1 MTSSSPIFQNWS
13 FFLAEQHLKRKNLK
27 KKWSKNNSPISRK
40 CSRTLS
46 GHYHEHIGTYLKSEI
61 DGRLFRQEYNA
72 WKSMVMPET
81 GRYPVIYLAFPC
93 IFRHSFSSTKACR
106 ERSHRF
112 IFENWVNSATELAL
126 AWEFLHIICNI
137 LFSWSTAISWPI
149 CTGDIHLFWHYMC
162 LHWLEGFRKILNIGY
177 HMVPAL

>member
-46 GHYHEHIGTYLKSEI
+46 GHYHEHIDTYLKSEI
-61 DGRLFRQEYNA
+61 DGRPFRQEYNA

-93 IFRHSFSSTKACR
+93 IFRHSFSSTKAWR

-112 IFENWVNSATELAL
+112 VFENWVNSATELAL
-126 AWEFLHIICNI
+126 AWEFLHKAQRYSPSYKKNDYSKI
-137 LFSWSTAISWPI
+137 F
-149 CTGDIHLFWHYMC
+149 YM
-162 LHWLEGFRKILNIGY
+162 LKDRNSIARNRQFYNLVKRVE
-177 HMVPAL
+177 V